1 MEKKVIK
8 EFQENDEELEK
19 IALEI
24 AQSLEDLGDKQRK
37 VGSEINNQYDML
49 VDANEEA
56 EEVEYKLN
64 KQNNELS
71 RLLNKF
77 RNGKQIWLDFLL
89 IFLLIGF
96 LSLLWNRLKAK
107 DYV

>member
-49 VDANEEA
+49 VEANEEA